1 MNRRRQVSFGFTAI
15 AALIHS
21 RFPLF
26 RKSRRKT
33 ISALVVGLL
42 RRGRIGLAEI
52 TRGMDDRTTVRHR
65 IKRAW
70 RFLRNAGVS
79 SHAATVGMTHW
90 IFSSS
95 ASPAVIA
102 LDWTA
107 LGDYVLL
114 ATKVAVDRR
123 AVPIAWVV
131 VRKRWLDK
139 HYKSRNDVEERVI
152 LCLKEVMGKRPWIL
166 VADRGFARA
175 DLFAKLADW
184 GVRFV
189 IRAPCTTWVKTRGY
203 EGLLGNI
210 PRESGR
216 TYRYGEASYQ
226 KRRRVGMSLVVVH
239 QEPAPEPWYLA
250 TSFEERLRAEQIYRK
265 RMWIEESFRDAKSRL
280 GLDRFWAAKPERI
293 ERMMILVA
301 LVMLVTTLVALEY
314 RRTHGEEDPQL
325 TTKRKGRTLSVF
337 SLGREL
343 IFLYGVHPPA
353 LRIKLRPLRKGA

>member
-1 MNRRRQVSFGFTAI
+1 MRRRRRMQFGFA
-15 AALIHS
+15 AVVALIHS

-26 RKSRRKT
+26 RKSQRKT
-33 ISALVVGLL
+33 ISALATGLL

-52 TRGMDDRTTVRHR
+52 ARGMDDRTTVRHR

-70 RFLRNAGVS
+70 RFLRNARVES
-79 SHAATVGMTHW
+79 RAATIGLAHW

-114 ATKVAVDRR
+114 AAKAAVDRR

-131 VRKRWLDK
+131 VRKRWFSRA
-139 HYKSRNDVEERVI
+139 YKSRNDVEEKVI
-152 LCLKEVMGKRPWIL
+152 LCLKEAMGHRPWIL

-184 GVRFV
+184 GVKYV
-189 IRAPCTTWVKTRGY
+189 IRTASNTWVKVRGF
-203 EGLLGNI
+203 EGILGNI

-216 TYRYGEASYQ
+216 TYRYSTTLYQ
-226 KRRRVGMSLVVVH
+226 KRRRVPTSLAVVH
-239 QEPAPEPWYLA
+239 REPAPEPWYLV
-250 TSFEERLRAEQIYRK
+250 TSLDERLRAEQIYRK

-280 GLDRFWAAKPERI
+280 GLHKFWAAKPERI

-314 RRTHGEEDPQL
+314 HRRHPGEDHQL

-337 SLGREL
+337 SLGQEL
-343 IFLYGVHPPA
+343 MRLYGVPPA
-353 LRIKLRPLRKGA
+353 ALRGKLRTPTRRA

>member
-1 MNRRRQVSFGFTAI
+1 MA
-15 AALIHS
+15 
-21 RFPLF
+21 
-26 RKSRRKT
+26 
-33 ISALVVGLL
+33 
-42 RRGRIGLAEI
+42 
-52 TRGMDDRTTVRHR
+52 
-65 IKRAW
+65 
-70 RFLRNAGVS
+70 
-79 SHAATVGMTHW
+79 HW

-95 ASPAVIA
+95 AAPAVIA
-102 LDWTA
+102 LDWTH

-114 ATKVAVDRR
+114 AAKVAVDRR

-131 VRKRWLDK
+131 VRRRWFERY
-139 HYKSRNDVEERVI
+139 YKSRNDVEERMI
-152 LCLKEVMGKRPWIL
+152 LCLREVMGKKPWIL

-175 DLFAKLADW
+175 DLFAKLVAW
-184 GVRFV
+184 QVRFV
-189 IRAPCTTWVKTRGY
+189 IRASSTTWVSVRGF

-216 TYRYGEASYQ
+216 TYRYGKALYQ
-226 KRRRVGMSLVVVH
+226 KKRRVSVSLIVVH
-239 QEPAPEPWYLA
+239 KEPAPEPWYLV
-250 TSFEERLRAEQIYRK
+250 TSFDERLDAERIYKK

-280 GLDRFWAAKPERI
+280 GLNRFWAARPERM

-314 RRTHGEEDPQL
+314 RRRHGEEDPQL

-343 IFLYGVHPPA
+343 ILLYGVPPPA